1 MNKPLTSLLAD
12 LPDCQVQGP
21 AGVPVTGV
29 TADSRKV
36 VPGMVFVAVAGTSD
50 DGHRYVGEAIERGAS
65 AIVGCESEVY
75 LGNRTFVRV
84 NDPRRAISSLAASW
98 YDHPSRDMTVVGV
111 TGTNGKTSVSFML
124 RHIIKSH
131 GDSCGLIG
139 TVRYEVGDRHI
150 PASRTTP
157 DAVEL
162 QRLLA
167 AMRNH
172 GTKKVVMEVS
182 SHALQQ
188 HRVADVD
195 FNLGAF
201 TNLTRD
207 HLDYHRDMESY
218 FAAKCRLFRLL
229 ASREGESCAVV
240 NADDEYGRRL
250 ASEVEPLSVVLYGLQ
265 DARSVEFSAIGV
277 RPLKT
282 CTQFALLNDG
292 EPIEVSLP
300 MVGSHNVQNCL
311 AAVGL
316 GAQLGYSVTGI
327 ADALGSLPPIPGRL
341 ERVDLGQPFSVFV
354 DYAHTAD
361 ALRRVLE
368 TLRRLSSGRVLLL
381 FGCGGGRDE
390 GKRHAMGRIAARLAD
405 RSWITNDNPRSEDPE
420 SIVAR
425 IVEGIQSVGGHSWSV
440 EYDRRRAIE
449 NILKEAEPNDVV
461 LVAGKGHETYQEI
474 DGSVIPFDDRLY
486 IEKSLEMAGF
496 VPHAVRLAS

>member
-1 MNKPLTSLLAD
+1 MNKPLSNLLVD
-12 LPDCQVQGP
+12 LPDCEVVGSDTVQVS
-21 AGVPVTGV
+21 GV

-36 VPGMVFVAVAGTSD
+36 MPGMAFVAVSGTSD
-50 DGHRYVGEAIERGAS
+50 DGHRYVGEAVERGAS
-65 AIVGCESEVY
+65 VIVGNDSEVY
-75 LGNRTFVRV
+75 HGKRTFVRV
-84 NDPRRAISSLAASW
+84 SDPRLAVSRLAASW
-98 YDHPSRDMTVVGV
+98 YEHPSRDMTVVGV

-124 RHIIKSH
+124 RHIIRSH

-167 AMRNH
+167 AMRSV
-172 GTKKVVMEVS
+172 GTQKVVMEVS

-218 FAAKCRLFRLL
+218 FAAKCRLFELL
-229 ASREGESCAVV
+229 ASRDGSGCAVV

-250 ASEVEPLSVVLYGLQ
+250 ATKLESLSVVLYGLQ
-265 DARSVEFSAIGV
+265 DSRSVRFSAIGL
-277 RPLKT
+277 RQSKT
-282 CTQFALLNDG
+282 ATNFALMNNG
-292 EPIEVSLP
+292 EPIAVSLP
-300 MVGSHNVQNCL
+300 MVGSHNVQNSL

-316 GAQLGYSVTGI
+316 GVQMGYSVEAI
-327 ADALGSLPPIPGRL
+327 AQSLSSLPPIPGRL

-368 TLRRLSSGRVLLL
+368 TIRRLSSGRVLLL

-390 GKRHAMGRIAARLAD
+390 GKRHAMGRIAARLSD
-405 RSWITNDNPRSEDPE
+405 RSWITNDNPRNEDPE
-420 SIVAR
+420 SIVAQ
-425 IVEGIQSVGGHSWSV
+425 IVAGIQSVGGHSWAV

-449 NILKEAEPNDVV
+449 NILREAAPNDVV

-486 IEKSLEMAGF
+486 IEKSLENAGF
-496 VPHAVRLAS
+496 NPSAVRLAS